1 MQHDGTSGARLG
13 KAVGR
18 HYGDLVRRSPL
29 KQASRLHRTS
39 VHLCAVIRRIQAKF
53 NCVFSLRAY
62 LYRTVANRS
71 KLELQ
76 WQTSTPRVS
85 NSIPMSISDR
95 LPVEILQAEVLDWWE
110 TQHETVSSGL
120 DEKLLELLNRLDG
133 EIEAMPIRAFLR
145 KGKYHAERLEPIVQ
159 DFLEKYYAEFTN
171 ELDEAFQRSVANV
184 EAESATETINAW
196 SYKEMATAGGAA
208 VATIAPLAALP
219 FLTGGLVTSG
229 TILLGFTVSPP
240 ALIPTATVAAATG
253 LIVAAAGPTVRK
265 KAVKKLKSNFKE
277 VTFNKARTRVIGD
290 PLKPEIGSLKGSLL
304 NDLTNV
310 ALRRIERLA

>member
-1 MQHDGTSGARLG
+1 M
-13 KAVGR
+13 
-18 HYGDLVRRSPL
+18 
-29 KQASRLHRTS
+29 
-39 VHLCAVIRRIQAKF
+39 
-53 NCVFSLRAY
+53 
-62 LYRTVANRS
+62 
-71 KLELQ
+71 
-76 WQTSTPRVS
+76 S
-85 NSIPMSISDR
+85 NSNR

-110 TQHETVSSGL
+110 TQHEILSSGL
-120 DEKLLELLNRLDG
+120 DEKLPELLNRLDA

-159 DFLEKYYAEFTN
+159 EFLEKYYAEFTN
-171 ELDEAFQRSVANV
+171 ELDEAFQKSVANV

-229 TILLGFTVSPP
+229 TILLGFTISSP

-253 LIVAAAGPTVRK
+253 LVVAAAGPTVRN
-265 KAVKKLKSNFKE
+265 KAVKKLKFSFKE
-277 VTFNKARTRVIGD
+277 VTFNKARIRVIGD
-290 PLKPEIGSLKGSLL
+290 PLKPKIGSLKGSLL